1 MGYGGAKDMD
11 VGRVAKRVGEGKGF
25 CRPLLLVRKLS
36 PRGVICFVIPKWN
49 LAVRSFVDRRGK

>member
-36 PRGVICFVIPKWN
+36 PRGVISFVIPKWN